1 MSLSRQA
8 SIRRHKKSATNL
20 FTQTGTELGSG
31 TYGLIFEVDY
41 QGSLCAAKK
50 VHPTLLK
57 NANEDEVRKIK
68 GNFITECR
76 IWKSLHHPHIVQLL
90 KVCND
95 PVMGRS
101 ALPIIVMEKMHLSL
115 RGLVEKHD
123 NIPLNVKSSI
133 LNDVCLG
140 LRYLHSQNPPI
151 VHQDLT
157 PNNVLL
163 TCTLEAKI
171 SDIGV
176 TKVLRH
182 DPKTMTEALRT
193 IDFMPPES
201 LTKTLS
207 HGPSLDVFSF
217 GAVVLYTTTQM
228 WPKPA
233 KINSQRNSAS
243 EVEQRQIYIE
253 KMTGG
258 AANLKSL
265 VVKCLDN
272 DPMKRPTI
280 AEVSATIKK
289 SKLAATEKYMGKTIA
304 GWWADVSS
312 EHMTVEHRHQTC
324 QNLPRSTT
332 YPLIDK
338 LV

>member
-8 SIRRHKKSATNL
+8 SIRRYKKSATKL

-31 TYGLIFEVDY
+31 AYGLIFEVYY

-50 VHPTLLK
+50 VHPTLLQ
-57 NANEDEVRKIK
+57 NVSQDEIRKIK
-68 GNFITECR
+68 ENFITECR
-76 IWKSLHHPHIVQLL
+76 IWKSFRHPNIVQLL

-115 RGLVEKHD
+115 RGLVEKHV
-123 NIPLNVKSSI
+123 NIPLNVKASI

-140 LRYLHSQNPPI
+140 LRYLHSQDPPI

-176 TKVLRH
+176 AKVLQH
-182 DPKTMTEALRT
+182 DPKKMINTPVTV
-193 IDFMPPES
+193 DFIAPES
-201 LTKTLS
+201 LIESLS
-207 HGPSLDVFSF
+207 YGLSSDVFSF
-217 GAVVLYTTTQM
+217 GAVVLYTITQI
-228 WPKPA
+228 WPKLA
-233 KINSQRNSAS
+233 KINSERWSLS
-243 EVEQRQIYIE
+243 EVERRQNYIE

-272 DPMKRPTI
+272 DPIKRPTI

-289 SKLAATEKYMGKTIA
+289 FKLAATEKHMEKTIA
-304 GWWADVSS
+304 GWWADASS
-312 EHMTVEHRHQTC
+312 ECRPVEHGHQTSN
-324 QNLPRSTT
+324 NLPRSIT